1 MPALDPGNYNNMH
14 FNRFDLNL
22 LVALE
27 ALLEEKNVTRA
38 AERVCIS
45 QPAMSGSLQRLRERF
60 NDPLLVR
67 VGRSMELTPRA
78 EGLLQPVQNIL
89 QEIQSTIDAEPTF
102 DPKTARRSFTVLMS
116 DYVSTVLVPEVVR
129 QISKEAPGIK
139 IQVVMLGA
147 NDHERLESGQADLII
162 RALID
167 PERESGLVSENLNVS
182 KLFIDDWV
190 CVVDANHPGIKEEF
204 TLDDYTSFPHVSH
217 DFGRR
222 TPMLEAISHAQ
233 ISLDIDIRASAP
245 NFSTLMFM
253 LPDTE
258 LIALIP
264 RRLAQMLSNYI
275 DVRIL
280 QPPMDHPP
288 LNEVLIWHN
297 RNEVDAGHVWL
308 RNVFESVA
316 QELA

>member
-182 KLFIDDWV
+182 KLFIDDWF
-190 CVVDANHPGIKEEF
+190 A
-204 TLDDYTSFPHVSH
+204 
-217 DFGRR
+217 
-222 TPMLEAISHAQ
+222 
-233 ISLDIDIRASAP
+233 
-245 NFSTLMFM
+245 
-253 LPDTE
+253 
-258 LIALIP
+258 
-264 RRLAQMLSNYI
+264 
-275 DVRIL
+275 
-280 QPPMDHPP
+280 
-288 LNEVLIWHN
+288 W
-297 RNEVDAGHVWL
+297 
-308 RNVFESVA
+308 
-316 QELA
+316 

>member
-1 MPALDPGNYNNMH
+1 
-14 FNRFDLNL
+14 
-22 LVALE
+22 
-27 ALLEEKNVTRA
+27 
-38 AERVCIS
+38 
-45 QPAMSGSLQRLRERF
+45 
-60 NDPLLVR
+60 
-67 VGRSMELTPRA
+67 
-78 EGLLQPVQNIL
+78 
-89 QEIQSTIDAEPTF
+89 
-102 DPKTARRSFTVLMS
+102 
-116 DYVSTVLVPEVVR
+116 
-129 QISKEAPGIK
+129 
-139 IQVVMLGA
+139 
-147 NDHERLESGQADLII
+147 
-162 RALID
+162 
-167 PERESGLVSENLNVS
+167 
-182 KLFIDDWV
+182 
-190 CVVDANHPGIKEEF
+190 
-204 TLDDYTSFPHVSH
+204 
-217 DFGRR
+217 
-222 TPMLEAISHAQ
+222 MLEAISHAQ